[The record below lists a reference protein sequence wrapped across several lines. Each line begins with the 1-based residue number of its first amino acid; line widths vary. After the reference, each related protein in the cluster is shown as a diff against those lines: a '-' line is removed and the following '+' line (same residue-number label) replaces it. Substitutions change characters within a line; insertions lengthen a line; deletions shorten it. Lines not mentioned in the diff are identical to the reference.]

1 MLLTGR
7 RAMLCGTAITTLLA
21 TGVVAQ
27 DLEGFTL
34 DPIILGESKREVQTQ
49 TAVPITTIDE
59 EEIDDRQA
67 STIAELIDSVPGV
80 NLVNGSTPS
89 GSGINIRGFGA
100 NATFG
105 TDQKVAVISD
115 GASVGSEE
123 LYRIGTQLYT
133 DPELFKEVE
142 VISGTVGSF
151 EYGSGIVGGVVIL
164 ETKDASDITGGEP
177 GFALR
182 QSLQSSSNGD
192 GLLSSTTLAY
202 QSDDSRF
209 EAFANYTWR
218 EQDSQIDGD
227 GDEIGNSAF
236 ELPSYKVKLL
246 YYLDDAQ
253 EQSIEFSFSDTSSAD
268 RDVPYDTFITST
280 DFFGNVDR
288 DIESQTAVLT
298 YRNNPLDNDL
308 IDLEV
313 ALSYANQQIDQS
325 YVPGSS
331 SLEGTPDFPFLIL
344 TVEADHRYETTKFT
358 VKNTSI
364 FTTGSID
371 HELRAGFEYIY
382 KERLDAFAAPGGIDS
397 RLAIFA
403 IDEMKIGDNWTI
415 TPALRYETQRLE
427 GEDDSLEE
435 IEHDALMGGLSVR
448 YAFNNGFAV
457 FGSAAYTESFPILD
471 DYLTTDGRRDTP
483 EVATTYE
490 LGFSYDSTDVFQ
502 AGDEV
507 ALKVNAYHT
516 TLEDVTS
523 YSGTDE
529 IELEGI
535 ELEASYAS
543 ESGFYIDLNANI
555 VDGTETATSGA
566 TATWDRLPQDSV
578 RATFGQRWGEELDLS
593 WEVVA
598 TAEEDRTQF
607 GFGGTETVE
616 FDSYFVH
623 NLRATYKPQSGVL
636 EGTEIRVGVENVFD
650 EDYQPALAT
659 RNAPGRNVKLTL
671 TRTF

>member
-1 MLLTGR
+1 MLLSGR
-7 RAMLCGTAITTLLA
+7 RAILCGTAITTLLA
-21 TGVVAQ
+21 TGAVAQ
-27 DLEGFTL
+27 DIEGFTL
-34 DPIILGESKREVQTQ
+34 DPIVLGESKREVQTQ

-105 TDQKVAVISD
+105 TDQKVAIISD
-115 GASVGSEE
+115 GASVGAEE
-123 LYRIGTQLYT
+123 IYRIGTQLFS
-133 DPELFKEVE
+133 DPELFKEVD
-142 VISGTVGSF
+142 VIRGTVGSF

-164 ETKDASDITGGEP
+164 ETKDASDLTEGEP

-227 GDEIGNSAF
+227 GDEIGNSSF
-236 ELPSYKVKLL
+236 ELPSYKIKLL

-253 EQSIEFSFSDTSSAD
+253 EQSIEFSYSDTSTAE
-268 RDVPYDTFITST
+268 RDVLYDTFITT
-280 DFFGNVDR
+280 ADAFGSVDR
-288 DIESQTAVLT
+288 DIVSQTAVLT

-308 IDLEV
+308 LDLEV
-313 ALSYANQQIDQS
+313 SLSWANQDIDQE
-325 YVPGSS
+325 YLPGTSTCDDPS
-331 SLEGTPDFPFLIL
+331 NPCGFPGGFPPGGFP
-344 TVEADHRYETTKFT
+344 VVNADHSYETTKLT
-358 VKNTSI
+358 VKNTAL
-364 FTTGSID
+364 FTTGAID
-371 HELRAGFEYIY
+371 HELRAGFEFIQ
-382 KERLDAFAAPGGIDS
+382 KDRLDANSAPGGTDT
-397 RLAIFA
+397 RFAVFA
-403 IDEMKIGDNWTI
+403 IDEMSFGNGWTV
-415 TPALRYETQRLE
+415 TPALRYETQRLD
-427 GEDDSLEE
+427 GDDDTLEE
-435 IEHDALMGGLSVR
+435 VEHDALMGGLSVR
-448 YAFNNGFAV
+448 YAFDNGFAV

-471 DYLTTDGRRDTP
+471 DYLTTDGRRDTA
-483 EVATTYE
+483 EKATTYE

-502 AGDEV
+502 GGDEV
-507 ALKVNAYHT
+507 AFKLNAYRT

-523 YSGTDE
+523 YFGRDE
-529 IELEGI
+529 IEVDGI
-535 ELEASYAS
+535 EIEASYANDA
-543 ESGFYIDLNANI
+543 GFYIDLNANI
-555 VDGTETATSGA
+555 ADGTQTRTNGATS
-566 TATWDRLPQDSV
+566 TWDRLPQDSV
-578 RATFGQRWGEELDLS
+578 RATFGQRFGEELDLS

-598 TAEEDRTQF
+598 AAEETRNGDTFDRY
-607 GFGGTETVE
+607 V
-616 FDSYFVH
+616 VH

-636 EGTEIRVGVENVFD
+636 EGTEIRLGVENALD
-650 EDYQPALAT
+650 ELYRPALST